1 MSKDLLNIDPSLVKL
16 MEDEVNSIY
25 PIDHHPG
32 FKVCD
37 VNPNYKRFAKRLAE
51 NLQKVLT
58 S

>member
-25 PIDHHPG
+25 PIDHLPNV
-32 FKVCD
+32 KVCD
-37 VNPNYKRFAKRLAE
+37 INPNYKRFARRLAE
-51 NLQKVLT
+51 NLQKVLN